1 MKAMILAA
9 GLGTRLR
16 PVTKDIPK
24 ALAQV
29 DGKSLLSIVMER
41 LKKAGFSDFVINTH
55 YFAEKIADY
64 LHKNNDPDCRI
75 QISHEAELLLETGG
89 GIKRA
94 RPLLEGDGR
103 FLIHNVD
110 ILSNLNIPEFIAN
123 APKDAL
129 ATLALCERDSSR
141 YLLFDD
147 NMRLL
152 GWTDAA
158 SGRIRS
164 PYKGLNP
171 DKCRKYSFTGIHLLS
186 DRIFPVMEDWGE
198 VFSIIDLYLAVA
210 AEYPVYG
217 YLQKDIRMLD
227 AGKPETLAAAAEF
240 LRSLD

>member
-1 MKAMILAA
+1 M
-9 GLGTRLR
+9 
-16 PVTKDIPK
+16 
-24 ALAQV
+24 
-29 DGKSLLSIVMER
+29 
-41 LKKAGFSDFVINTH
+41 
-55 YFAEKIADY
+55 
-64 LHKNNDPDCRI
+64 
-75 QISHEAELLLETGG
+75 
-89 GIKRA
+89 
-94 RPLLEGDGR
+94 
-103 FLIHNVD
+103 D

-129 ATLALCERDSSR
+129 ATLALCERDSTR

-171 DKCRKYSFTGIHLLS
+171 DKCRKYSFTGIHLIS
-186 DRIFPVMEDWGE
+186 DRIFPVMEEWDD

-210 AEYPVYG
+210 ADYSIYG
-217 YLQKDIRMLD
+217 YLQEGIKMLD